1 MCFENNAEYN
11 PMDKSDEIFDI
22 VKKYSPAADM
32 ISGDDFKYIKA
43 VNSAGSELVI
53 DIDSKEITLF
63 FGNWH
68 THYYNDLSEY
78 ELFIENLTDIIN
90 NKKFAVSAFLEDRA
104 VCVFLSETAEPD
116 ITSLQEEVGTDKTI
130 LCSFWDSSKNIT
142 FYAET

>member
-1 MCFENNAEYN
+1 MCFESKSEYN
-11 PMDKSDEIFDI
+11 PMDKSNEIFNI
-22 VKKYSPAADM
+22 VKKYSPTADM

-43 VNSAGSELVI
+43 VNSVGSELVI

-78 ELFIENLTDIIN
+78 ELFIENLTDIFN
-90 NKKFAVSAFLEDRA
+90 NRKFAVSAFLEDMA

-116 ITSLQEEVGTDKTI
+116 ITSLREEVGTDKI
-130 LCSFWDSSKNIT
+130 IVCSFWDSSKNIT
-142 FYAET
+142 FNAET